1 MFLLVCRRHDRKS
14 SKWIKIPAKNVP
26 EWQSKKGSKMSTE
39 KIKEII
45 NQYFDNE
52 LTKSE
57 EVLLFTQLSQN
68 EETRSY
74 FKEMNFLKSVM
85 EEATEDFPQELENK
99 ILSNLKKE
107 EKAIYTPKP
116 ISRVA
121 NYLSYAFAIILLA
134 LSIFFYNESMQYR
147 NKLEL
152 TYQQVYQQNQMIQAL
167 FNTLPQT
174 EVRGTIE
181 NAVIVTPQ
189 MWGENEIFIV
199 NNFSSINWL

>member
-1 MFLLVCRRHDRKS
+1 MDKERK
-14 SKWIKIPAKNVP
+14 I
-26 EWQSKKGSKMSTE
+26 MSTE
-39 KIKEII
+39 KIKESI

-68 EETRSY
+68 DEARIY
-74 FKEMNFLKSVM
+74 FKKMNLLKSMMDETV
-85 EEATEDFPQELENK
+85 EDFPNGLDSK

-107 EKAIYTPKP
+107 EKVIYTPKP

-152 TYQQVYQQNQMIQAL
+152 TYQQVYQQNQMIQVL
-167 FNTLPQT
+167 FNSLPQA
-174 EVRGTIE
+174 EVRGSLENTI
-181 NAVIVTPQ
+181 IVTPQ
-189 MWGENEIFIV
+189 M
-199 NNFSSINWL
+199 